1 MADLSTIEAVDAE
14 TGVRDVYNIKDA
26 VARAGIGDL
35 TKRNTTNQSDLVSA
49 INEVVESA
57 GGGDCGITYIE
68 SNDTEN
74 LVVLRELTSGTYVL
88 QGKFRPYSGSTRTLS
103 FSSKLLVNI
112 ITKTAATHVQVFY
125 PVNNVVQFLN
135 ITDDAYERT
144 DVNFNDLQ
152 ASMETLENTVKFSE
166 AQDLTDEQK
175 AQARENIGA
184 VDADFVNDC
193 IESSRYETVLTDL
206 SPTETL
212 EAYILLQAT
221 GVLTQLQSGDKSYV
235 VKKYD
240 VAGISTVAITASA
253 AYSAYLYSFCN
264 TSGGIIELSEPA
276 TAGSTV
282 TEIVEQ
288 VVQVPENATAL
299 YVSYI
304 VTASNVAAVQAVE
317 LKPIGDTKKWEGKK
331 WVCIGDSLT
340 EVNIRTTMHYHDYV
354 AEATGISV
362 VNLGISGTGYAKG
375 SNTFN
380 SRVDSVPTDADV
392 VTIFGSGN
400 DLSAGIELGEVAD
413 TGTETLCGCINTTI
427 DNLIAIMPAVQLGIV
442 TPTPWVGQQPGAG
455 KPMEAYANAIVEIC
469 KARSIPCL
477 DLYHCSNLRPWTEEG
492 RAACYSKDDGNG
504 VHPDETGHKL
514 IAPRFKA
521 FLESLLM

>member
-1 MADLSTIEAVDAE
+1 MSYVKQNFVDGQVLTASQLDHMEDGIVAAENAGAKSRALKVDVFPTILSWAADTDFDTIWKKYYSGGQIICCLETDDRRWLEMPFIKEAD
-14 TGVRDVYNIKDA
+14 GVITCGA
-26 VARAGIGDL
+26 VIDGEEWRVEISEGSEGKA
-35 TKRNTTNQSDLVSA
+35 
-49 INEVVESA
+49 VV
-57 GGGDCGITYIE
+57 TV
-68 SNDTEN
+68 SNDSVSTA
-74 LVVLRELTSGTYVL
+74 VRYDCAQELT
-88 QGKFRPYSGSTRTLS
+88 
-103 FSSKLLVNI
+103 N
-112 ITKTAATHVQVFY
+112 
-125 PVNNVVQFLN
+125 
-135 ITDDAYERT
+135 
-144 DVNFNDLQ
+144 
-152 ASMETLENTVKFSE
+152 
-166 AQDLTDEQK
+166 EQK

-184 VDADFVNDC
+184 VDAVFVNDC
-193 IESSRYETVLTDL
+193 IESSRYETVLTTID
-206 SPTETL
+206 PTETL
-212 EAYILLQAT
+212 EAYILLQNT
-221 GVLTQLQSGDKSYV
+221 GALTQLASGDKSYV

-264 TSGGIIELSEPA
+264 ASGGIIGLSESAA
-276 TAGSTV
+276 TGSTV

-288 VVQVPENATAL
+288 VVQVPENAAVL

-304 VTASNVAAVQAVE
+304 VSASNVATVQNIE
-317 LKPIGDTKKWEGKK
+317 RKLIGDTSKWSGKK

-362 VNLGISGTGYAKG
+362 VNLGVSGTGYAKG

-380 SRVDSVPTDADV
+380 SRIDSVPTDADV

-400 DLSAGIELGEVAD
+400 DLSAGIDLGEITD

-427 DNLIAIMPAVQLGIV
+427 DSLIARMPAVQLGVV

-514 IAPRFKA
+514 IAPRFKV
-521 FLESLLM
+521 FVESLLM